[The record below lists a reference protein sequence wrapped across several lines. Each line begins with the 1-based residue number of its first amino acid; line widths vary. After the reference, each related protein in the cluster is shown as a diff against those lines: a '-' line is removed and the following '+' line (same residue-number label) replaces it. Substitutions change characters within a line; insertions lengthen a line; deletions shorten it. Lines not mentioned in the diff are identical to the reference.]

1 MPGLF
6 PNPLYLTKT
15 ERNELEKLVMKHST
29 PQQIVL
35 RARIILLA
43 DEGKNHRQ
51 IALGLK
57 ISRDTARH
65 WRRRWLDMAVDEKS
79 VHGNNIGT
87 T

>member
-15 ERNELEKLVMKHST
+15 KRNELKELVRKHST

-43 DEGKNHRQ
+43 DVCKGVGVK
-51 IALGLK
+51 L
-57 ISRDTARH
+57 
-65 WRRRWLDMAVDEKS
+65 
-79 VHGNNIGT
+79 
-87 T
+87 